1 MKNPY
6 LFLKIEVEKMMKMV
20 DFLVKHG
27 EFVRETYEHD
37 NEQSKMFKGKLKS
50 FKNYPQ
56 KRKTRV
62 FCN

>member
-27 EFVRETYEHD
+27 EFVKETYEHD

-50 FKNYPQ
+50 YKNYP
-56 KRKTRV
+56 
-62 FCN
+62 